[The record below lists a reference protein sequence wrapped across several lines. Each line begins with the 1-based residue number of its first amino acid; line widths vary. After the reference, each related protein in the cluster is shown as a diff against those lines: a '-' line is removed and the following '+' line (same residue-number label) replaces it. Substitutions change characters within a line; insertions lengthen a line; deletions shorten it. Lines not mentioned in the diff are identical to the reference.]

1 MKLRV
6 YVILLFVMCSVIG
19 RAQWHNVNFDAKTT
33 AAMTATYSQVGLLE
47 ASITSLTTQ
56 IRNDY
61 AKAELA
67 LAGIWGVKLADRNAL
82 KRAGLFDSEQE
93 NYYYQY
99 IYNLVSRYIVPKMMN
114 VSILFLKN
122 PQDILYWGPY
132 LVKITSDL
140 NILCATF
147 QQVVTNSSLNFK
159 DIYIPVLQEWLKPY
173 LTLVNTGMNIYGE
186 IDSLVKAIK
195 NVDIEKV
202 KEDFSSTGNI
212 LAKLPTAGWEE
223 VKSMFTFG
231 DDYFSG
237 NVIVDAMNL
246 SRKYREHYNKISS
259 PENLYSTLLGR
270 IHTDE
275 TGLLDIFELKQMSFN
290 DFLTRWKKDDPDRH
304 YKQRYYI
311 YWQSAGE
318 EVMCDYTPDYT
329 KLWLWNTNRQSPWA
343 LEDWDIFEARFGSR
357 GLGGFPDRFDDGR
370 TLEEQARKASEN
382 LSGWSQEKVNN
393 LNMSQKEYTYK
404 IFYDIL
410 DYRYGPGSHDNLNPN
425 LPNEGHGDYDRA
437 VGYKIKVTR
446 TWKESGE
453 VFEEFFDSQTM
464 DKTIFDQHMQ
474 QKLAYYREKDAAER
488 ESSGSGL
495 ARTFYIGSDEPTYYY
510 ITDAEK
516 MKGVASVNF
525 IRKCQDGA
533 SLGEGST
540 SWKVNEDHDVSQP
553 TDYSRELAMQTSVNA
568 KSSEQVLKE
577 SREIIAQK
585 ENDINIL
592 TSELSSLKSRMT
604 SVNGKLMLNPNDQ
617 SLLKERASLEAE
629 ISAKETVLKTKKD
642 ELTRLK
648 AAYQQ
653 QQDDF
658 ASDVNQ
664 DAYGKSRIPGI
675 MNWLVTS
682 YEGEWIDEGHWEGN
696 TYVRQMRI
704 PTIMNSIATF
714 RATLSLSRGESWFII
729 RYHRSILTIDWKL
742 SSSYSSE
749 DIVET
754 MKFNSDVSDAD
765 KASQV
770 NRRQQELMAEAPTC
784 TIEIQENV
792 TAGKAG
798 DDSYDGQ
805 HLLWM
810 SNRLQIA
817 RDVAHKL
824 THLYADLMTVEKW
837 CKSRQTI
844 IGMFTQPFVSA
855 IEKGR
860 QGVIGNAAL
869 RRWQESLEKSIRQGT
884 EVKE

>member
-1 MKLRV
+1 
-6 YVILLFVMCSVIG
+6 
-19 RAQWHNVNFDAKTT
+19 
-33 AAMTATYSQVGLLE
+33 
-47 ASITSLTTQ
+47 
-56 IRNDY
+56 
-61 AKAELA
+61 
-67 LAGIWGVKLADRNAL
+67 
-82 KRAGLFDSEQE
+82 
-93 NYYYQY
+93 
-99 IYNLVSRYIVPKMMN
+99 
-114 VSILFLKN
+114 
-122 PQDILYWGPY
+122 
-132 LVKITSDL
+132 
-140 NILCATF
+140 
-147 QQVVTNSSLNFK
+147 
-159 DIYIPVLQEWLKPY
+159 
-173 LTLVNTGMNIYGE
+173 
-186 IDSLVKAIK
+186 
-195 NVDIEKV
+195 
-202 KEDFSSTGNI
+202 
-212 LAKLPTAGWEE
+212 
-223 VKSMFTFG
+223 
-231 DDYFSG
+231 
-237 NVIVDAMNL
+237 
-246 SRKYREHYNKISS
+246 
-259 PENLYSTLLGR
+259 
-270 IHTDE
+270 
-275 TGLLDIFELKQMSFN
+275 
-290 DFLTRWKKDDPDRH
+290 
-304 YKQRYYI
+304 
-311 YWQSAGE
+311 
-318 EVMCDYTPDYT
+318 
-329 KLWLWNTNRQSPWA
+329 
-343 LEDWDIFEARFGSR
+343 
-357 GLGGFPDRFDDGR
+357 
-370 TLEEQARKASEN
+370 
-382 LSGWSQEKVNN
+382 
-393 LNMSQKEYTYK
+393 
-404 IFYDIL
+404 
-410 DYRYGPGSHDNLNPN
+410 
-425 LPNEGHGDYDRA
+425 
-437 VGYKIKVTR
+437 
-446 TWKESGE
+446 
-453 VFEEFFDSQTM
+453 M